1 VDVRIV
7 AATNRDLGAMVQERQ
22 FRADLFYRLHV
33 FPIALPA
40 LRERL
45 EDIPLLV
52 RHFVQKFAERM
63 NKQIHIIPEG
73 TMEALKRHSWPGNI
87 RELQNFIERAVIL
100 SPGTVLCAPL
110 GDLGPDQHRFTELRT
125 SAGAGTLAA
134 RGTPAGAGTP
144 ASGGTLKEAERAHI
158 LDVLRQVNWVVG
170 GNRGAAVRL
179 GLPRTTLLHRMKK
192 LGIAPEEARQN
203 SC

>member
-1 VDVRIV
+1 
-7 AATNRDLGAMVQERQ
+7 
-22 FRADLFYRLHV
+22 
-33 FPIALPA
+33 
-40 LRERL
+40 
-45 EDIPLLV
+45 
-52 RHFVQKFAERM
+52 M
-63 NKQIHIIPEG
+63 NKQIHSIPEE

-100 SPGTVLCAPL
+100 SPGQVLCAPL
-110 GDLGPDQHRFTELRT
+110 GDLRPDQNRFTDLRT
-125 SAGAGTLAA
+125 PAAGGAVGARGNCAGAGTYAGTGTHDGARTYAGAGTL
-134 RGTPAGAGTP
+134 R
-144 ASGGTLKEAERAHI
+144 EAERAHI